1 MPPSPLQ
8 GGRAAAETLVQ
19 AGGSLPPPEP
29 EEADEPVFGPA
40 APWELEQQQQ
50 AAAAPAAQ
58 PAAVGPAAEGEAA
71 GMAVEEAAAEAAA
84 AAAAGPAVAG
94 PPVAGPAVQGVVP
107 AAPANIMKRELAAN
121 WLQMQSVPGTMVFSL
136 VSCCLPHTLPAR
148 PSNPLLLSH
157 EARLCSPL
165 NRPAGEGQQR
175 VLSELEREFN
185 SGLARRNRTTGLGA

>member
-50 AAAAPAAQ
+50 AAAVAAAQ
-58 PAAVGPAAEGEAA
+58 PAAVGPAAEGEVA
-71 GMAVEEAAAEAAA
+71 GMQVEEAAAEAAA
-84 AAAAGPAVAG
+84 PAAT
-94 PPVAGPAVQGVVP
+94 GPAVQGAVP
-107 AAPANIMKRELAAN
+107 AAPANIMKRESGCKLAADAFVV
-121 WLQMQSVPGTMVFSL
+121 WHTSIVHLP
-136 VSCCLPHTLPAR
+136 CCLPRTLPAR
-148 PSNPLLLSH
+148 PSNPLLLAH